1 MKEKTNKKLQS
12 KINNKVKKKNG
23 KNGKNVT
30 KNRKSDVRSNEEQPK
45 IRKRESYEGRERTR
59 EREFE

>member
-1 MKEKTNKKLQS
+1 M
-12 KINNKVKKKNG
+12 KKKNG

-45 IRKRESYEGRERTR
+45 VRERESYEGRERTR
-59 EREFE
+59 KREFD

>member
-1 MKEKTNKKLQS
+1 M
-12 KINNKVKKKNG
+12 KKKNG